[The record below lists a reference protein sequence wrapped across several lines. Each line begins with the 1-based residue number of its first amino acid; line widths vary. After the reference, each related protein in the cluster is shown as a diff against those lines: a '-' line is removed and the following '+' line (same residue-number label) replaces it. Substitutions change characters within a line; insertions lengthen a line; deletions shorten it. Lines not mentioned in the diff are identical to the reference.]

1 MNISELKKIIK
12 EQQEE
17 TEEPG
22 LELPSAAEKTGPSR
36 CQWPQYWNNLWT
48 QSQEAGSTQAFPK
61 SFDEQKKLLFDFSE
75 GEFDDCL
82 YNNQQEAVDVIM
94 LLLTTIAKDP
104 FLWTEVLQTNARKLF
119 NFLYPGELAT
129 TRLGIRMAEQEL
141 FKLLMKRIATIAK
154 SPFNVP
160 WKSILSRSKMMNPI
174 LKSAT
179 RVAVVGAG
187 EEVAKQ
193 TLKRRLNRE
202 TGKTALRTM
211 ANPLIVAVAGVP
223 DIAILAA
230 EYLSPEALRSS
241 EYQSMLVKDLI
252 LMHRRMYLDRKRN
265 PYYNP
270 DDFDLHSDS
279 VLQKIIRSLENTLE
293 GANYKYIIY
302 VPEKTGN
309 VDDAETDF
317 MGTSTADFNT
327 DFSKK
332 FAEAKRRFSLI
343 PNKSLSLFFDAM
355 EMGWNPL
362 GDDNTRLQ
370 EMSGHLKIPIDQG
383 ELAYFQTYVDVAQR
397 AADPKNPKILPRSP
411 WIKED
416 RTIVLID
423 ERLSGGERKE
433 IRVTDYSF
441 GGDEETSSTTAYD
454 PISIVTLFGGYE
466 GMPQRDELAYWM
478 KLNYFDLLDRI
489 KKAYSEKN
497 SR

>member
-1 MNISELKKIIK
+1 MNISDLKEIIK

-17 TEEPG
+17 VDEPT
-22 LELPSAAEKTGPSR
+22 LELPSATEKSGPSR
-36 CQWPQYWNNLWT
+36 CTWPEYWNNLWI
-48 QSQEAGSTQAFPK
+48 QSQEVGSTQAFPE

-75 GEFDDCL
+75 GKFDDCL
-82 YNNQQEAVDVIM
+82 YNNQQEAIDVVI
-94 LLLTTIAKDP
+94 LLAKTMVKDP
-104 FLWTEVLQTNARKLF
+104 FIWTEILQDRAAWLF

-129 TRLGIRMAEQEL
+129 TRLGKRMAEQEL
-141 FKLLMKRIATIAK
+141 FELLMRRIATIAR

-179 RVAVVGAG
+179 RVTVGRAG
-187 EEVAKQ
+187 KEAAKQTAKQ
-193 TLKRRLNRE
+193 TLKQ

-211 ANPLIVAVAGVP
+211 ANTLIVAVAGVP

-252 LMHRRMYLDRKRN
+252 LVHRRMYLDRKRN

-270 DDFDLHSDS
+270 DNFDLHSDS
-279 VLQKIIRSLENTLE
+279 VLQKIIRGLEDTLE
-293 GANYKYIIY
+293 GTNYKYIIY
-302 VPEKTGN
+302 VPEKTAKVG
-309 VDDAETDF
+309 DSERDF
-317 MGTSTADFNT
+317 MGHSTADFNT
-327 DFSKK
+327 DFSKQ

-362 GDDNTRLQ
+362 GGNKARLQ
-370 EMSGHLKIPIDQG
+370 EMSDHLKIPIDLD
-383 ELAYFQTYVDVAQR
+383 ELAYFQAYVDTAQR
-397 AADPKNPKILPRSP
+397 ASDPKNPKILPRSP

-416 RTIVLID
+416 RTIVLVD

-433 IRVTDYSF
+433 IRVTDYAF
-441 GGDEETSSTTAYD
+441 GADEETSSTTAYD

>member
-36 CQWPQYWNNLWT
+36 CQWPQYWNNLWV

-82 YNNQQEAVDVIM
+82 YNNQQEAVDVIV
-94 LLLTTIAKDP
+94 LLLTTIVKDP
-104 FLWTEVLQTNARKLF
+104 FLWTEVLQTNARRLF

-160 WKSILSRSKMMNPI
+160 WKSILNRSRMMNPI
-174 LKSAT
+174 IKSAI
-179 RVAVVGAG
+179 RVAVGRAG
-187 EEVAKQ
+187 KEAVKQTAKQ
-193 TLKRRLNRE
+193 TLKQA
-202 TGKTALRTM
+202 GKTAVKTM
-211 ANPLIVAVAGVP
+211 ANTLIVAVAGVP

-252 LMHRRMYLDRKRN
+252 LVHRRMYLDRKRN

-270 DDFDLHSDS
+270 DNFDLHSDS
-279 VLQKIIRSLENTLE
+279 VLQKTIRGLEDTLE
-293 GANYKYIIY
+293 GTNYKYIIY
-302 VPEKTGN
+302 VPEKTAKVG
-309 VDDAETDF
+309 DSEKDF
-317 MGTSTADFNT
+317 MGHSTADFNT
-327 DFSKK
+327 DFSKQ

-343 PNKSLSLFFDAM
+343 PSKSLSLFFDAM

-362 GDDNTRLQ
+362 GGNNARLQ
-370 EMSGHLKIPIDQG
+370 EMSGYLKIPIDQD

-416 RTIVLID
+416 GTIVLVD

-433 IRVTDYSF
+433 IRVTDYAF
-441 GGDEETSSTTAYD
+441 GADEETSSTTAFD

-466 GMPQRDELAYWM
+466 GMPQRDVLAYWM

>member
-1 MNISELKKIIK
+1 MNTSELKKIIK

-36 CQWPQYWNNLWT
+36 CQWPQYWNNLWA

-94 LLLTTIAKDP
+94 LLLTTKDP

-202 TGKTALRTM
+202 TKKTALKT
-211 ANPLIVAVAGVP
+211 
-223 DIAILAA
+223 
-230 EYLSPEALRSS
+230 
-241 EYQSMLVKDLI
+241 
-252 LMHRRMYLDRKRN
+252 RMYLDRKRN

-416 RTIVLID
+416 KTIVLID